1 MKRKRNYTLK
11 VVAAFFVTIVFAL
24 ICSFTYLDYMR
35 NILNN
40 DTKERLLE
48 VADRTTDTMKI
59 KLQSGITEL
68 KNLSTA
74 ISLKSGYNTE
84 EMKDVLYNYV
94 KESSFQRIELIDPNG
109 DGYSND
115 FKDINFSDREYF
127 QKAMNGEVNISNFM
141 QEKVSAEIGSTFAV
155 PIFNENNEVIGV
167 LAASKEVSEFKKLLD
182 VNILGGEGYLALV
195 DSSGAIITSQNHK
208 NYDSGI
214 TDLREVKFENNNT
227 FVDCSRKF
235 EKGVLKTQSSS
246 NDSKYIAYAP
256 IGINNWYIISI
267 VPASIIEKNITSLN
281 NISSLMWISMSILLL
296 IIVTYIIYSK
306 RKADNKL
313 EKIAFVDSVTNDP
326 NYNSFFYD
334 FNKRMSKEYKN
345 SYALVTLDIDKFKV
359 VNDVFGYENGDDI
372 LRHMAFV
379 ICENL
384 TQNEIYARHSA
395 DNFLILLEYIDEDS
409 MLNRM
414 DSMTIEILNNLDKV
428 IKNMSGR
435 IYSYKFILNYGICI
449 IDDKKDPLDLIVDR
463 ANLAKK
469 RVKGSHKTTG
479 AIYTKDLR
487 EKMLMEKELENY
499 MDKALREKQF
509 KVYFQPEVSFK
520 TGKIIGAEALV
531 RWYHPEKGIIY
542 PDKFIPLFEKN
553 QFIKKLDYYMFNE
566 VAFYI
571 QKWESE
577 GIVLPKTLSI
587 NLSRVHLSDL
597 DLVDELLKIVKDHNV
612 EPSKIGIELTES
624 AFFEDTDLIIN
635 VMERLKNA
643 GFKIYIDDFGS
654 GYSSLNTLKDL
665 KVDYLKFD
673 RGFLTNL
680 EDNKKGQAILHNL
693 VNMARD
699 ISICTVAE
707 GVETVAQANFL
718 SEKGFD
724 IAQGYYY
731 YKPMTA
737 KELRDKLIN
746 DENI

>member
-11 VVAAFFVTIVFAL
+11 VVAAFSITIVFAL
-24 ICSFTYLDYMR
+24 ICSFTYLAYMSSV
-35 NILNN
+35 LND

-48 VADRTTDTMKI
+48 VADRTTDIMNI
-59 KLQSGITEL
+59 KLESSITEL
-68 KNLSTA
+68 KNLSIA
-74 ISLKSGYNTE
+74 LSLKSGYNSD
-84 EMKDVLYNYV
+84 EMKDILNNYV
-94 KESSFQRIELIDPNG
+94 QESSFQIIGLIDPNG
-109 DGYSND
+109 YGYSKD
-115 FKDINFSDREYF
+115 FKGVNFSDREYF
-127 QKAMNGEVNISNFM
+127 QKAMNGEESISEFM
-141 QEKVSAEIGSTFAV
+141 QDRVSGELGSTFAV
-155 PIFNENNEVIGV
+155 PIFDENDDVVGV
-167 LAASKEVSEFKKLLD
+167 LAAAKAISEFKKLLD

-195 DSSGAIITSQNHK
+195 DSSGDIITSQNHK
-208 NYDSGI
+208 NYDISI

-227 FVDCSRKF
+227 FVDSVNKF
-235 EKGVLKTQSSS
+235 DKGVLKTQSSS
-246 NDSKYIAYAP
+246 DDSKYIAYAP
-256 IGINNWYIISI
+256 VGINNWYIISI
-267 VPASIIEKNITSLN
+267 VPASIIDKNITSLN
-281 NISSLMWISMSILLL
+281 KVSSLMWISMSILLL

-306 RKADNKL
+306 RKADYKL
-313 EKIAFVDSVTNDP
+313 EKIAFVDSVTNGP
-326 NYNSFFYD
+326 NYNSFFDD
-334 FNKRMSKEYKN
+334 FNKRMSREYKN

-359 VNDVFGYENGDDI
+359 VNDVFGYEHGDII
-372 LRHMAFV
+372 LRHIAFG

-384 TQNEIYARHSA
+384 KQNEIYARYNA
-395 DNFLILLEYIDEDS
+395 DNFLILLEYTDEDS
-409 MLNRM
+409 ILNRM
-414 DSMTIEILNNLDKV
+414 DSITKDILNDLDKV
-428 IKNMSGR
+428 IKNMSAR

-449 IDDKKDPLDLIVDR
+449 IDNKKDPLDLLVDR

-469 RVKGSHKTTG
+469 RAKGGHKTTG
-479 AIYTKDLR
+479 AFYTKDLR

-509 KVYFQPEVSFK
+509 KVYFQPEVSFE
-520 TGKIIGAEALV
+520 TGEIIGAEALV

-542 PDKFIPLFEKN
+542 PDKFIPLFERN

-577 GIVLPKTLSI
+577 GIVVPKTVSI
-587 NLSRVHLSDL
+587 NLSRAHLSDL
-597 DLVDELLKIVKDHNV
+597 DLVDELLKIINNHNV
-612 EPSKIGIELTES
+612 EPSRIGIELTES

-635 VMERLKNA
+635 VMEKLKNA

-654 GYSSLNTLKDL
+654 GYSSLNALKDL

-699 ISICTVAE
+699 INICTVAE
-707 GVETVAQANFL
+707 GVETIPQANFL
-718 SEKGFD
+718 REKGFD

-737 KELRDKLIN
+737 KELRDKLSN
-746 DENI
+746 GDNI

>member
-11 VVAAFFVTIVFAL
+11 VVAVFFVTIVFAL
-24 ICSFTYLDYMR
+24 ICSFTYLAYMR

-48 VADRTTDTMKI
+48 VADRTTDTMNI
-59 KLQSGITEL
+59 KLESGITEL
-68 KNLSTA
+68 KNLSSA
-74 ISLKSGYNTE
+74 LSLKSGYNIE
-84 EMKDVLYNYV
+84 EMKDVLYSYV
-94 KESSFQRIELIDPNG
+94 KESSFPKITLIDSNG
-109 DGYSND
+109 DGYSKD

-127 QKAMNGEVNISNFM
+127 QKAMNGEANISNFM
-141 QEKVSAEIGSTFAV
+141 QDRVSGEIGSTFAV
-155 PIFNENNEVIGV
+155 PIFNENNEAIGV
-167 LAASKEVSEFKKLLD
+167 LAESKAISEFKKLLD

-227 FVDCSRKF
+227 FIDCSSKF
-235 EKGVLKTQSSS
+235 EKDVLNTQSSS

-296 IIVTYIIYSK
+296 IIVIYIIYSK
-306 RKADNKL
+306 RKADDKL

-345 SYALVTLDIDKFKV
+345 NYALVTLDIDKFKV

-379 ICENL
+379 ICGNL

-414 DSMTIEILNNLDKV
+414 DSMTIDILNNLDKV

-479 AIYTKDLR
+479 AFYTKDLR

-571 QKWESE
+571 KKWESE

-597 DLVDELLKIVKDHNV
+597 DLVDKLSKIVKDHNV
-612 EPSKIGIELTES
+612 EPSRIGIELTES

-635 VMERLKNA
+635 VMEKLKNA

-707 GVETVAQANFL
+707 GVETVPQANFL
-718 SEKGFD
+718 RKKGFD

-737 KELRDKLIN
+737 KELRYKLIN

>member
-11 VVAAFFVTIVFAL
+11 VVAVFFVTIVFAL
-24 ICSFTYLDYMR
+24 ICSFTYLAYMR

-48 VADRTTDTMKI
+48 VADRTTDTMNI
-59 KLQSGITEL
+59 KLESGITEL
-68 KNLSTA
+68 KNLSSA
-74 ISLKSGYNTE
+74 LSLKSGYNTE
-84 EMKDVLYNYV
+84 EMKDVLYSYV
-94 KESSFQRIELIDPNG
+94 KESSFPKITLIDSNG
-109 DGYSND
+109 DGYSKD

-127 QKAMNGEVNISNFM
+127 QKAMNGEANISNFM
-141 QEKVSAEIGSTFAV
+141 QDRVSGEIGSTFAV
-155 PIFNENNEVIGV
+155 PIFNENNEAIGV
-167 LAASKEVSEFKKLLD
+167 LAESKAISEFKKLLD

-227 FVDCSRKF
+227 FIDCSSKF
-235 EKGVLKTQSSS
+235 EKDVLNTQSSS

-296 IIVTYIIYSK
+296 IIVIYIIYSK
-306 RKADNKL
+306 RKADDRL

-345 SYALVTLDIDKFKV
+345 NYALVTLDIDKFKV

-379 ICENL
+379 ICGNL

-414 DSMTIEILNNLDKV
+414 DSMTIDILNNLDKV

-479 AIYTKDLR
+479 AFYTKDLR

-571 QKWESE
+571 KKWESE

-597 DLVDELLKIVKDHNV
+597 DLVDKLSKIVKDHNV
-612 EPSKIGIELTES
+612 EPSRIGIELTES

-635 VMERLKNA
+635 VMEKLKNA

-707 GVETVAQANFL
+707 GVETVPQADFL
-718 SEKGFD
+718 RKKGFD

-737 KELRDKLIN
+737 KELRYKLIN

>member
-1 MKRKRNYTLK
+1 MKRKRHYTLK

-24 ICSFTYLDYMR
+24 ICSFTYLAYMR
-35 NILNN
+35 NVLNN

-48 VADRTTDTMKI
+48 VADRTTDTMNIKI
-59 KLQSGITEL
+59 KSGITEL

-74 ISLKSGYNTE
+74 LSLKTGYKTE
-84 EMKDVLYNYV
+84 VMKDVLYSYV
-94 KESSFQRIELIDPNG
+94 KESSFQRIELIDLNEEG
-109 DGYSND
+109 DSKN
-115 FKDINFSDREYF
+115 FKDSNFTDREYF
-127 QKAMNGEVNISNFM
+127 QKAMNGEANISYFM
-141 QEKVSAEIGSTFAV
+141 QDSVSGEINSTFAV

-167 LAASKEVSEFKKLLD
+167 LAASKGIYEFKKLLD

-195 DSSGAIITSQNHK
+195 DSSGAIITSQDHK
-208 NYDSGI
+208 NYDSDI
-214 TDLREVKFENNNT
+214 TDLREVKFENNDT
-227 FVDCSRKF
+227 FIDCSSKF
-235 EKGVLKTQSSS
+235 EKGVLKTQSRS

-256 IGINNWYIISI
+256 ISINNWYIISI
-267 VPASIIEKNITSLN
+267 VPASIIEKNISSLN
-281 NISSLMWISMSILLL
+281 KISSLMWISMSILLL

-306 RKADNKL
+306 RKADDKL
-313 EKIAFVDSVTNDP
+313 EKIAFVDPVTNDP
-326 NYNSFFYD
+326 NYNSFFNEFKKKMD
-334 FNKRMSKEYKN
+334 KENKD

-372 LRHMAFV
+372 LRHMAFG
-379 ICENL
+379 ICQNL
-384 TQNEIYARHSA
+384 KQNEIYARYNA
-395 DNFLILLEYIDEDS
+395 DNFLILLEYLDEDS
-409 MLNRM
+409 ILNRM
-414 DSMTIEILNNLDKV
+414 NSITIDILNNLNKV
-428 IKNMSGR
+428 IKNMNGG

-449 IDDKKDPLDLIVDR
+449 IDNKDEPLDLLVDR

-469 RVKGSHKTTG
+469 RVKGSHKTKG
-479 AIYTKDLR
+479 AFYTKDLS
-487 EKMLMEKELENY
+487 EKILMEKELENY
-499 MDKALREKQF
+499 MDKALGEKQF
-509 KVYFQPEVSFK
+509 KVYFQPEVSFE
-520 TGKIIGAEALV
+520 TGEIIGLEALV

-542 PDKFIPLFEKN
+542 PDKFIPLFERN

-566 VAFYI
+566 VAYYI

-577 GIVLPKTLSI
+577 GIVLPQTVSI

-597 DLVDELLKIVKDHNV
+597 YLVDKLLNIVKYHNV
-612 EPSKIGIELTES
+612 EPNRIGIELTES

-635 VMERLKNA
+635 VMEKLKSA

-699 ISICTVAE
+699 ISLYTVAE
-707 GVETVAQANFL
+707 GVETILQADFL
-718 SEKGFD
+718 REKGFD

-737 KELRDKLIN
+737 EELRDKLIN

>member
-1 MKRKRNYTLK
+1 MKRKRHYTLK

-24 ICSFTYLDYMR
+24 ICSFTYLAYMR
-35 NILNN
+35 NVLNN

-48 VADRTTDTMKI
+48 VADRTTDTMNI
-59 KLQSGITEL
+59 KLKSGITEL

-74 ISLKSGYNTE
+74 LSLKSGYNTE
-84 EMKDVLYNYV
+84 EMKDVLYSYV
-94 KESSFQRIELIDPNG
+94 KESSFQRIELIDSNG
-109 DGYSND
+109 DGYSRD
-115 FKDINFSDREYF
+115 LEDINFSDREYF
-127 QKAMNGEVNISNFM
+127 QKAMNGESNISYFM
-141 QEKVSAEIGSTFAV
+141 QDRVSGEIDSTFAV

-167 LAASKEVSEFKKLLD
+167 LAASKSISEFKKLLY

-227 FVDCSRKF
+227 FVDCSSKF
-235 EKGVLKTQSSS
+235 EKGVLKTQSSN

-267 VPASIIEKNITSLN
+267 VPARVIEKNISKLN
-281 NISSLMWISMSILLL
+281 NLSSLMWISMSILLL

-306 RKADNKL
+306 KKADDKL
-313 EKIAFVDSVTNDP
+313 EKIAFLDSVTNDP

-334 FNKRMSKEYKN
+334 FNKRINKEYKQG
-345 SYALVTLDIDKFKV
+345 YALVSLDIDKFKV

-372 LRHMAFV
+372 LRHIAFG
-379 ICENL
+379 ICDNL
-384 TQNEIYARHSA
+384 KQNEIYARYNA
-395 DNFLILLEYIDEDS
+395 DNFLILLEYTDEDS
-409 MLNRM
+409 ILNRM
-414 DSMTIEILNNLDKV
+414 DSITKDILNDLDKV

-449 IDDKKDPLDLIVDR
+449 IDNKKDPLDLLVDR

-469 RVKGSHKTTG
+469 RVKGGHKTTG
-479 AIYTKDLR
+479 AFYTKDLR

-509 KVYFQPEVSFK
+509 KVYFQPEVSFE
-520 TGKIIGAEALV
+520 TGEIIGAEALV

-542 PDKFIPLFEKN
+542 PDKFIPLFERN

-566 VAFYI
+566 VVFYI

-577 GIVLPKTLSI
+577 GIVLPKTLSV
-587 NLSRVHLSDL
+587 NLSRVNLSDL
-597 DLVDELLKIVKDHNV
+597 DLVDKLLKIVKDHNV
-612 EPSKIGIELTES
+612 EPSRIGIELTES

-635 VMERLKNA
+635 VMEKLKNA

-699 ISICTVAE
+699 ISMYTVAE
-707 GVETVAQANFL
+707 GVETVPQANFL
-718 SEKGFD
+718 REKGFD

-731 YKPMTA
+731 YKPMIAT
-737 KELRDKLIN
+737 ELRDKLIS
-746 DENI
+746 DEND

>member
-141 QEKVSAEIGSTFAV
+141 QEKVSGEIGSTFAV

-167 LAASKEVSEFKKLLD
+167 LAASKAISEFKKLLD

-267 VPASIIEKNITSLN
+267 VPASSIEKNITSLN

-306 RKADNKL
+306 RKADDKL

-379 ICENL
+379 ICGNL

-635 VMERLKNA
+635 VMEKLKNA

-718 SEKGFD
+718 REKGFD

>member
-109 DGYSND
+109 DGYSKD

-141 QEKVSAEIGSTFAV
+141 QEKVSGEIGSTFAV

-167 LAASKEVSEFKKLLD
+167 LAASKEISEFKKLLD

-384 TQNEIYARHSA
+384 MQNEIYARHSA

-435 IYSYKFILNYGICI
+435 NYSYKFILNYGICI

-635 VMERLKNA
+635 VMEKLKNA

-718 SEKGFD
+718 REKGFD

>member
-59 KLQSGITEL
+59 KLQSGIIEL

-109 DGYSND
+109 DGYSKD

-141 QEKVSAEIGSTFAV
+141 QEKVSGEICSTFAV

-167 LAASKEVSEFKKLLD
+167 LAASKAISEFKKLLD

-428 IKNMSGR
+428 IKNISGR

-531 RWYHPEKGIIY
+531 RWYHPKKGIIY

-635 VMERLKNA
+635 VMEKLKNA

-718 SEKGFD
+718 REKGFD

-746 DENI
+746 DQNI

>member
-11 VVAAFFVTIVFAL
+11 VVAVFFVTIVFAL
-24 ICSFTYLDYMR
+24 ICSFTYLAYMR

-48 VADRTTDTMKI
+48 VADRTTDTMNI
-59 KLQSGITEL
+59 KLESGITEL
-68 KNLSTA
+68 KNLSSA
-74 ISLKSGYNTE
+74 LSLKSGYNTE
-84 EMKDVLYNYV
+84 EMKDVLYSYV
-94 KESSFQRIELIDPNG
+94 KESSFPKITLIDSNG
-109 DGYSND
+109 DGYSKD

-127 QKAMNGEVNISNFM
+127 QKAMNGEANISNFM
-141 QEKVSAEIGSTFAV
+141 QDRVSGEIGSTFAV
-155 PIFNENNEVIGV
+155 PIFNENNEAIGV
-167 LAASKEVSEFKKLLD
+167 LAESKAISEFKKLLD

-208 NYDSGI
+208 NYDSDI

-227 FVDCSRKF
+227 FIDCSSKF
-235 EKGVLKTQSSS
+235 EKDVLNTQSSS

-296 IIVTYIIYSK
+296 IIVIYIIYSK
-306 RKADNKL
+306 RKADDKL

-345 SYALVTLDIDKFKV
+345 NYALVTLDIDKFKV

-379 ICENL
+379 ICGNL

-414 DSMTIEILNNLDKV
+414 DSMTIDILNNLDKV

-479 AIYTKDLR
+479 AFYTKDLR

-571 QKWESE
+571 KKWESE

-597 DLVDELLKIVKDHNV
+597 DLVDKLSKIVKDHNV
-612 EPSKIGIELTES
+612 EPSRIGIELTES

-635 VMERLKNA
+635 VMEKLKNA

-707 GVETVAQANFL
+707 GVETVPQANFL
-718 SEKGFD
+718 RKKGFD

-737 KELRDKLIN
+737 KELRYKLIN